1 MRDFLI
7 RKGEE
12 VDMASLMELIH
23 ELAVYEKAP
32 EMVVNTQEKL
42 LEDWKLHK
50 AFDFI
55 VAEMNGD
62 VKGISLYYPRYST
75 WRGRCFYLEDL
86 YVRPENRGQGLGLAL
101 LEETAKIAKSQG
113 AIRLDWQVLDWNSP
127 AVEFYENQGAM
138 IEKEWW
144 NCKMTLEKF

>member
-12 VDMASLMELIH
+12 GDMASLMELIH